1 MDFYGIFDE
10 DQNNEQEQQFEMGF
24 FNSSGSMEESGD
36 AVDSTAEINP
46 HASNEIAAFEF
57 DIVNENEIFDSLCEE
72 TNSSSSKE
80 IREIQM
86 MSSEEPVVVMEL
98 ESTTTSDVLIQ
109 EEEEWTPQNNV
120 ASEVTIEIEMASET
134 PFPVT
139 EADPLGLVGAAAF
152 VQQEFEN
159 TTQHTN
165 TQTDLTMTFDLP
177 NQSSIIKVIGVG
189 GGGSNAVNHMY
200 RMGIKGVDFVVC
212 NTDKQALD
220 MSPVPNKVIL
230 GATLTEGRG
239 AGSIPEVGRN
249 AAIENIED
257 IRQLLANNT
266 KMAFITAG
274 MGGGTG
280 TGAAPII
287 AGIAK
292 ELGVLTVGIVTVPF
306 AFEGNKRKQQAEH
319 GLEQLKQNVDTLL
332 VICNDKLREM
342 YGNLKLSDAF
352 GHADDVL
359 TIAAKSI
366 AEIISISQQINVDFA
381 DVCTVMRD
389 SGVAIMGSASVSGE
403 NRAVR
408 AVEQALMSPL
418 LNDNNISGARY
429 VLLNI
434 VSGSEEITMDE
445 LGEITD
451 YIQEAAGQT
460 AEIIKG
466 YGVNPELGDA
476 VNVTIIA
483 TGFNQSNPVAYE
495 YSRKP
500 EQEIIVKQLEETPV
514 QELFTAPVQE
524 FKTPEA
530 TVDPLEPFLIS
541 KNEEP
546 VINNEVSSSSNVIEF
561 EVNNVAE
568 VQMEL
573 NISEVEMQ
581 EEELVQEP
589 ELLEPVLK
597 VVEPEQKSENAQE
610 EVVRVEKEEQQR
622 RMSDRVQKLKE
633 MSLKLKTQAGLSEIE
648 NEPAYKRRNV
658 QLDNVPHS
666 SETQVSR
673 YTLSEN
679 EDKKIEIRPNNSFL
693 HDNVD

>member
-10 DQNNEQEQQFEMGF
+10 DQNNEQEQKFEMGF
-24 FNSSGSMEESGD
+24 FNTSGAMEDSGD
-36 AVDSTAEINP
+36 AADSNSEVNAD
-46 HASNEIAAFEF
+46 ASNEAGVFEF
-57 DIVNENEIFDSLCEE
+57 DIVGEQEIFDSEFEE
-72 TNSSSSKE
+72 KITSV
-80 IREIQM
+80 
-86 MSSEEPVVVMEL
+86 SEESQMLASQETIVVMEL
-98 ESTTTSDVLIQ
+98 ENETTNNIVNR
-109 EEEEWTPQNNV
+109 EEEELMPQNSVESKVMN
-120 ASEVTIEIEMASET
+120 EVEMIFET

-220 MSPVPNKVIL
+220 MSPVPNKVVL

-434 VSGSEEITMDE
+434 VSGTEEITMDE

-500 EQEIIVKQLEETPV
+500 V
-514 QELFTAPVQE
+514 
-524 FKTPEA
+524 
-530 TVDPLEPFLIS
+530 
-541 KNEEP
+541 
-546 VINNEVSSSSNVIEF
+546 

-568 VQMEL
+568 VQMEF

-597 VVEPEQKSENAQE
+597 VVEQTEKNESVQE

>member
-10 DQNNEQEQQFEMGF
+10 DQNNEQEQKFEMGF
-24 FNSSGSMEESGD
+24 FNTSGAMEDSGD
-36 AVDSTAEINP
+36 AADSNSEVNAD
-46 HASNEIAAFEF
+46 ASNEAGVFEF
-57 DIVNENEIFDSLCEE
+57 DIVGEQEIFDSEFEE
-72 TNSSSSKE
+72 KITSV
-80 IREIQM
+80 
-86 MSSEEPVVVMEL
+86 SEESQMLASQETIVVMEL
-98 ESTTTSDVLIQ
+98 ENETTNNIVNR
-109 EEEEWTPQNNV
+109 EEEELMPQNSVESKVMN
-120 ASEVTIEIEMASET
+120 EVEMIFET

-177 NQSSIIKVIGVG
+177 NQSSIIKVIGVDLG
-189 GGGSNAVNHMY
+189 GRRIIKNKN

-220 MSPVPNKVIL
+220 MSPVPNKVVL

-434 VSGSEEITMDE
+434 VSGTEEITMDE

-500 EQEIIVKQLEETPV
+500 EQEIIVKQLDETPV
-514 QELFTAPVQE
+514 QELFTPPVQE
-524 FKTPEA
+524 VKAPEA

-546 VINNEVSSSSNVIEF
+546 VISNEVPNSSNVIEF

-568 VQMEL
+568 VQMEF

-597 VVEPEQKSENAQE
+597 VVEQTEKNESVQE